1 MLLLVIQALLSA
13 FGGVLLPWAAALY
26 IHERHPNTGIGGNV
40 VGFLAW
46 LFGLCFLAAVTLQR
60 LPAIWQPW
68 AAGGVIAVYGGFWGW
83 VGCRVHRG
91 LVEFAEEMLYGHLRK
106 RY

>member
-1 MLLLVIQALLSA
+1 MLFVVIKALLVAL
-13 FGGVLLPWAAALY
+13 GGVGLPWAAAALY

-46 LFGLCFLAAVTLQR
+46 LFGLCYLAAVTLQR

-68 AAGGVIAVYGGFWGW
+68 AAGGAIAVWW
-83 VGCRVHRG
+83 SSRRRCVSTSR
-91 LVEFAEEMLYGHLRK
+91 
-106 RY
+106 